1 VTEEIQTLYLTKTE
15 AIACIKKH
23 RKGRRSY
30 LRFATDLYTV
40 IPDGEGSFR
49 GYPDMSAYV
58 PVSIDVAVSSVHKL
72 IGDIFE
78 EKGVKIRVS
87 IHSNCIFIG

>member
-1 VTEEIQTLYLTKTE
+1 MSVEIETLYLTKKE

-23 RKGRRSY
+23 RKGRKSY
-30 LRFATDLYTV
+30 IRFGTDLYTV
-40 IPDGEGSFR
+40 IPDSEGSFR

-58 PVSIDVAVSSVHKL
+58 AVSIDVAILAVNKL